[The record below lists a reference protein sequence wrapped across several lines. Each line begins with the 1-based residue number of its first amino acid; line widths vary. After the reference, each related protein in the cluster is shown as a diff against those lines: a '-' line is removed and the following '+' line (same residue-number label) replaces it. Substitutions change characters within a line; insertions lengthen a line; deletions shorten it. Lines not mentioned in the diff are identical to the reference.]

1 MAFNWK
7 MFIEEAL
14 VLAPGI
20 VQTVDKDK
28 ADASTETKTQLAA
41 QSLTQASTVA
51 QTLDPNDTA
60 TAQAVS
66 TVAGGIITALKTP
79 PPATS

>member
-1 MAFNWK
+1 VAFSWK
-7 MFIEEAL
+7 QFIEESLA
-14 VLAPGI
+14 LAPGI
-20 VQTVDKDK
+20 VTTVEQDK
-28 ADASTETKTQLAA
+28 AGASTETKTQLAT
-41 QSLTQASTVA
+41 QSLIQASTVA

-60 TAQAVS
+60 TVQAVN